1 MCQVVLG
8 GRDPHD
14 KTCCEA
20 LLLDDS
26 GGNTIITG
34 TGGHC
39 TALDVV
45 QVAATAVSR
54 CINDVAKVLGVG
66 VDDVRVKPQPR
77 EDLHVHITPGIKD
90 FSTSSISAAIAISII
105 GLFTHRRYRYG
116 TAMLMTELSVEGH
129 VHRTNN
135 VPEDWDLSS
144 LCAAQE
150 VTRLVMGDRFP
161 LAGMKEELLPDAA
174 GEGVTINICNT
185 FVECLPLIL
194 S

>member
-1 MCQVVLG
+1 MCQALVG
-8 GRDPHD
+8 GREPHD

-20 LLLDDS
+20 VLLDDG
-26 GGNTIITG
+26 GGNIIITG
-34 TGGHC
+34 TGGHS

-54 CINDVAKVLGVG
+54 CINEVAKVLGVG
-66 VDDVRVKPQPR
+66 VDDVRVKPQPNK
-77 EDLHVHITPGIKD
+77 DLHVHTTPGIKD

-150 VTRLVMGDRFP
+150 VTRLVMGDRFQI
-161 LAGMKEELLPDAA
+161 GGVKELLPEAA
-174 GEGVTINICNT
+174 GEKVTINICRT